1 MDTYNISKELLNK
14 IFIELINKDSIRNSA
29 NKDSI
34 SHILLKDLPEHSV
47 ETIIHLILTEEPYQ
61 TLAIGDHFKV
71 KPISYH
77 ASKHYE
83 TDVLCDMGLCD
94 GEGNVFGYVVSDGS
108 WSSSREYNPFYKY
121 LKVKLYYHDTSK
133 QLIEYD
139 QDLSPLELTKINKL
153 DIPYFN
159 KEDVEEPVVEKP
171 LVILEQEPYHPF

>member
-1 MDTYNISKELLNK
+1 METYNISKQLLNK
-14 IFIELINKDSIRNSA
+14 VFIELINKDSIKNSA

-34 SHILLKDLPEHSV
+34 SHILLKDLPEHSI
-47 ETIIHLILTEEPYQ
+47 ETIIHLILSDQHYQ

-94 GEGNVFGYVVSDGS
+94 REGNIFGYVVSDAS
-108 WSSSREYNPFYKY
+108 WSSRGDFNPFYKY
-121 LKVKLYYHDTSK
+121 LKVKLYYHNSNK
-133 QLIEYD
+133 ELIEYD
-139 QDLSPLELTKINKL
+139 QDLSPLELIKIDKL

-159 KEDVEEPVVEKP
+159 EPVVE
-171 LVILEQEPYHPF
+171 EPITNQLTFEPF

>member
-1 MDTYNISKELLNK
+1 MDTYNISKDLLNK
-14 IFIELINKDSIRNSA
+14 IFIELINKDSIKNSA

-47 ETIIHLILTEEPYQ
+47 ETIIHLILTEQYCEP
-61 TLAIGDHFKV
+61 LAIGNHFKV

-83 TDVLCDMGLCD
+83 TDILCDMGLCD
-94 GEGNVFGYVVSDGS
+94 GEGNIFGYVVGDSS
-108 WSSSREYNPFYKY
+108 WSSRDYNPFYKY
-121 LKVKLYYHDTSK
+121 LKVKLYYHNTNTE
-133 QLIEYD
+133 LTEYE

-159 KEDVEEPVVEKP
+159 KEN
-171 LVILEQEPYHPF
+171 LEQPIVNQLTLEIL

>member
-1 MDTYNISKELLNK
+1 MDTYSISKNLLNK
-14 IFIELINKDSIRNSA
+14 IFIGLINSDSIRNSA
-29 NKDSI
+29 NKDCI

-47 ETIIHLILTEEPYQ
+47 ETIIHLILTEQQYE

-83 TDVLCDMGLCD
+83 TDILCDMGLCD
-94 GEGNVFGYVVSDGS
+94 GEGNIFGYVVSDGS

-121 LKVKLYYHDTSK
+121 LKVKLYYHNSSMELTEFDA
-133 QLIEYD
+133 
-139 QDLSPLELTKINKL
+139 DLSPLELTKINKL

-159 KEDVEEPVVEKP
+159 KSVVEQP
-171 LVILEQEPYHPF
+171 SVNQLTLELS

>member
-1 MDTYNISKELLNK
+1 MDTYNISKDLLNK
-14 IFIELINKDSIRNSA
+14 IFIELINKDSIKNSA

-47 ETIIHLILTEEPYQ
+47 ETIIHLILTEQYCEP
-61 TLAIGDHFKV
+61 LAIGDHFKV

-83 TDVLCDMGLCD
+83 TDILCDMGLCD
-94 GEGNVFGYVVSDGS
+94 GEGNIFGYVVGDSS
-108 WSSSREYNPFYKY
+108 WSSRDYNPFYKY
-121 LKVKLYYHDTSK
+121 LKVKLYYHNASTE
-133 QLIEYD
+133 LTEYE

-159 KEDVEEPVVEKP
+159 KEN
-171 LVILEQEPYHPF
+171 LEQPIVNQLTLEIL

>member
-1 MDTYNISKELLNK
+1 METYNISKELLNK
-14 IFIELINKDSIRNSA
+14 VFIELIDKNRIKNSA

-34 SHILLKDLPEHSV
+34 SHILLKEIPEHSL
-47 ETIIHLILTEEPYQ
+47 ETIIHLILTEEHYE

-94 GEGNVFGYVVSDGS
+94 GEGNIFGYVVSDGS
-108 WSSSREYNPFYKY
+108 WSSRGTFDPFYKY
-121 LKVKLYYHDTSK
+121 LKVKLYYHNTNK
-133 QLIEYD
+133 ELTEYD

-159 KEDVEEPVVEKP
+159 KENAKEPV
-171 LVILEQEPYHPF
+171 LQEETFNPF

>member
-14 IFIELINKDSIRNSA
+14 IFIELINKDRIKNSA

-34 SHILLKDLPEHSV
+34 SYILLKDLPEHSV
-47 ETIIHLILTEEPYQ
+47 ETVIHLILTEEPYQ

-94 GEGNVFGYVVSDGS
+94 GEGNIFGYVVSDGS

-121 LKVKLYYHDTSK
+121 LKVKLYYHDTSR

-159 KEDVEEPVVEKP
+159 KEDVEEPNVNQ
-171 LVILEQEPYHPF
+171 LTLELP

>member
-1 MDTYNISKELLNK
+1 MDTYNISKDLLNK
-14 IFIELINKDSIRNSA
+14 IFIELINKDSIKNSA

-47 ETIIHLILTEEPYQ
+47 ETIIHLILTEQYCEP
-61 TLAIGDHFKV
+61 LAIGNHFKV

-83 TDVLCDMGLCD
+83 TDILCDMGLCD
-94 GEGNVFGYVVSDGS
+94 GEGNIFGYVVSDSS
-108 WSSSREYNPFYKY
+108 WSSRDYNPFYKY
-121 LKVKLYYHDTSK
+121 LKVKLYYHNTNTE
-133 QLIEYD
+133 LTEYE

-159 KEDVEEPVVEKP
+159 KEN
-171 LVILEQEPYHPF
+171 LEQPIVNQLTLEIL